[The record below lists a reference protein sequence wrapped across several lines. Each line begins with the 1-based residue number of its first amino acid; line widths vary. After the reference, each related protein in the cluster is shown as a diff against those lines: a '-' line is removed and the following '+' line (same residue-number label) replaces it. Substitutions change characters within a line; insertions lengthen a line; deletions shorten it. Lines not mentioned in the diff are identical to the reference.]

1 MSKPPSPEDFF
12 LAHESVPAWFSLQS
26 EFPWKQHALP
36 EQEQSCTMPS
46 DRNGLGASSLGYPLP
61 ADTVSPDTEAHEQEG
76 HLTTKESYF
85 QGQLLLPL

>member
-1 MSKPPSPEDFF
+1 MPSLNRSTLHP
-12 LAHESVPAWFSLQS
+12 
-26 EFPWKQHALP
+26 
-36 EQEQSCTMPS
+36 EQSCTMPS